1 MPILRFLSQNH
12 TLKPDSI
19 LNEITVRYRRRKIK
33 NLATTITNS
42 NDAINLLK
50 QLYDQDGIHFQ
61 EEFIAIFLNN
71 ANEVIGYQ
79 KLSRGGMNATIV
91 DMRIL
96 FSLALKTLS
105 SAIIISHNHP
115 SGNLKPS
122 HNDFKLTEKI
132 RDAGLILDV
141 KLLDHIIVS
150 PTFAYFSFLDE
161 GRL

>member
-1 MPILRFLSQNH
+1 MLI
-12 TLKPDSI
+12 PDNV
-19 LNEITVRYRRRKIK
+19 LNEIKVRYRRRKIK
-33 NLATTITNS
+33 NLDVVIKNS
-42 NDAINLLK
+42 NDVVKVLK
-50 QLYDQDGIHFQ
+50 HLYDREGIHFQ

-91 DMRIL
+91 DLRIL

-122 HNDFKLTEKI
+122 HHDFKLTEKI